1 VETHKHCPEGWDGCP
16 PPVHK
21 ALLTLVHPV
30 AASLLALAY
39 IFAFVAAGVYND

>member
-1 VETHKHCPEGWDGCP
+1 MKRFIQYAAVATGC
-16 PPVHK
+16 VLMIC
-21 ALLTLVHPV
+21 AVAALVHPV